1 MWSLEEGTGMMKN
14 PILHTEAS
22 ERAAFSGQINP
33 VQFRIAWVEYY
44 FLVLRP
50 DSIELYGEPDRP

>member
-1 MWSLEEGTGMMKN
+1 MMKN

-22 ERAAFSGQINP
+22 ERVAFSGQINS
-33 VQFRIAWVEYY
+33 VQFRIARVEYY

-50 DSIELYGEPDRP
+50 DSIELYGEPDRPY